1 MYKKYWIIGIC
12 VFILTF
18 ILCLIFLLPP
28 KFDLKNGNINLKYG
42 ESYREPGF
50 KVTRFGKD
58 YTSNVKVSG
67 KVNDK
72 KVGKYKVIYSVKIGL
87 INFKS
92 VRTVNIFDNEKPV
105 IKLNGYEESYV
116 CPSKKYEED
125 GFSASDNYDGD
136 LTKKVKVTK
145 KDNEVIYTVTD
156 SSNNKTT
163 VKRKLIFQDKE
174 APVLELRG
182 SKNITLSLGETF
194 KEFGYTANDNC
205 DGDLQSK
212 VSVSNNIDTSKKGNY
227 EVTYSVTDNAGNT
240 STAKRSVKIVDK
252 SSLGIIYLT
261 FDDGPR
267 DGTTNVI
274 LDILKEEG
282 VSATFFVTNGGPD
295 SLIKREFDEGHTVA
309 LHTASHNYSVVYSSV
324 NGYFNDLK
332 LVQDRVK
339 RITGETAMI
348 IRFPGGSSN
357 TVSKKYSLGI
367 MSELTKEVI
376 DKGYRYYDWNVSSG
390 DAGETNASSGVYN
403 NVVRGLSKN
412 RPNVVLMHDIKTY
425 TRDALKSIIEYGK
438 NNGYTFDKI
447 TMDTPMVTQ
456 RVNN

>member
-12 VFILTF
+12 VFVLTF
-18 ILCLIFLLPP
+18 ILCLIFLFPP

-72 KVGKYKVIYSVKIGL
+72 KVGKYKVTYSVKIGL

-92 VRTVNIFDNEKPV
+92 VRTVNVFDNEKPV
-105 IKLNGYEESYV
+105 IKLDGYLESYV
-116 CPSKKYEED
+116 CPSKEYEEE

-145 KDNEVIYTVTD
+145 KDNEVIYTVKD

-174 APVLELRG
+174 APVLELSG

-194 KEFGYTANDNC
+194 KEFGYTANDDC

-227 EVTYSVTDNAGNT
+227 EVIRDLSFEVRDEEFVCVIGPSGCGKSTLLKMFAGFEKPTGGEILYNGKPVTGIGYERAMVFQEDAVFPWLKVRDN
-240 STAKRSVKIVDK
+240 V
-252 SSLGIIYLT
+252 
-261 FDDGPR
+261 
-267 DGTTNVI
+267 
-274 LDILKEEG
+274 
-282 VSATFFVTNGGPD
+282 
-295 SLIKREFDEGHTVA
+295 
-309 LHTASHNYSVVYSSV
+309 
-324 NGYFNDLK
+324 
-332 LVQDRVK
+332 
-339 RITGETAMI
+339 
-348 IRFPGGSSN
+348 
-357 TVSKKYSLGI
+357 
-367 MSELTKEVI
+367 
-376 DKGYRYYDWNVSSG
+376 
-390 DAGETNASSGVYN
+390 
-403 NVVRGLSKN
+403 
-412 RPNVVLMHDIKTY
+412 
-425 TRDALKSIIEYGK
+425 EYGLK
-438 NNGYTFDKI
+438 VRKVDPKTRKE
-447 TMDTPMVTQ
+447 
-456 RVNN
+456 RVDHFIDVVGLK